1 MLLNEKGIYKW
12 VSDPKIQSVLL
23 KEIFSGMVVIRGL
36 RWAVW
41 VINLN
46 LSAKRIGSS
55 VLVCHSF
62 EKLFNA
68 ERNISFRRMADVF
81 KEWYSNFMKI
91 VLNTEEEVRN
101 IKYLLLKQG
110 QMLESLFTQNET
122 LFQHLKSPQP
132 SSS

>member
-1 MLLNEKGIYKW
+1 MVLNEKGIYKW

-55 VLVCHSF
+55 VFFHLS
-62 EKLFNA
+62 
-68 ERNISFRRMADVF
+68 SMAVQ
-81 KEWYSNFMKI
+81 KWMP
-91 VLNTEEEVRN
+91 LTRGGEVGYVVGR
-101 IKYLLLKQG
+101 
-110 QMLESLFTQNET
+110 
-122 LFQHLKSPQP
+122 
-132 SSS
+132 